1 MPGTDGCGFRLT
13 FCLDTECFLLHRIA
27 LGFCLGFLCL
37 RLADFFE
44 LVCLCVFLTA
54 VQICLCLLL
63 FCVTL
68 GLGFLLDFCLEGFLG
83 YFYFSGTELNLAL
96 LTGDVRIRG
105 SDFQLFSLLL
115 FLNLVRCICLCLF
128 DIGLFFQLCRL
139 DCQIVVF
146 LCDLSLG
153 KNALIVR
160 LFICTRLGNF
170 DFFLGIGTG
179 DRRGFLDFYDIVDTE
194 VSMTDWNQRNSV
206 R

>member
-1 MPGTDGCGFRLT
+1 MLPAPSHSAGLLPGLSLPPPRG
-13 FCLDTECFLLHRIA
+13 
-27 LGFCLGFLCL
+27 
-37 RLADFFE
+37 FFE

-96 LTGDVRIRG
+96 LTGDIRIRG

-179 DRRGFLDFYDIVDTE
+179 DRRRFLDFYDIVDTE